1 LEKKL
6 QFYFIFGERIDTKKK
21 VKRNTHTHNWVAV
34 KKLKIEKQNEVP
46 KQSGGGGG
54 GGKGG
59 KFCLHVKTCNA
70 DEPPH
75 ADPVI
80 YISLV
85 F

>member
-1 LEKKL
+1 LEKKANIRL
-6 QFYFIFGERIDTKKK
+6 FFYFFGERIDTKKRQK
-21 VKRNTHTHNWVAV
+21 ETHTQNWVAV
-34 KKLKIEKQNEVP
+34 KKLIIEKQNEVP
-46 KQSGGGGG
+46 KQSGGAGGG
-54 GGKGG
+54 RN
-59 KFCLHVKTCNA
+59 FCLHVKTCNA